1 MPPRFPRLRAR
12 ASRRALCGARAF
24 ALPLAALAAPVHA
37 QTSAAPVAVAIEPGP
52 LSAALSA
59 YAARAGVLLSF
70 DPALTRDLRTAGLNG
85 SYGLSLIHI

>member
-52 LSAALSA
+52 LSAAL
-59 YAARAGVLLSF
+59 
-70 DPALTRDLRTAGLNG
+70 
-85 SYGLSLIHI
+85 LSLIHI